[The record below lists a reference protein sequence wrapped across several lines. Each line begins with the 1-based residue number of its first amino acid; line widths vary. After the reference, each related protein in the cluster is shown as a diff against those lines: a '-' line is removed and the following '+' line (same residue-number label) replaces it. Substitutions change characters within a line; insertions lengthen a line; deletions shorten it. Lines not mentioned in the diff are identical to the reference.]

1 MRDAF
6 PLIGQGENIEM
17 KTMSFERFDREALDE
32 ILEDVLPYSEMSF
45 NEKYFL
51 NGIVRFLKP
60 RKVLEVGVS
69 SGGETAI
76 YFILAV
82 F

>member
-69 SGGETAI
+69 SGGGTAI
-76 YFILAV
+76 ILNAIHD
-82 F
+82 